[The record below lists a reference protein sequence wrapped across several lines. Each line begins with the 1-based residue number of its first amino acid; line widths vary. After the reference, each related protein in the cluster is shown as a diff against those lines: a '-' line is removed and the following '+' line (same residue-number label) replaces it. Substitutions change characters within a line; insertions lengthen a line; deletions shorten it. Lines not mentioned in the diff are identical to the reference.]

1 MSGNIIIV
9 EDDRDLGEIIFHR
22 LRRAGHHCVL
32 IPNSKKAFPLIKDK
46 KPDLAIIDVMMPKV
60 SGYELCRQIRRDPLI
75 FNTPI
80 LMMSALGSEPEIR
93 HALEQG
99 ADEYIVK
106 PFDSAVLFSKVKT
119 LLEKQAR
126 ITKTNSLTGFH
137 GVDYMKRLIS
147 NKLFRNELVA
157 TCYIDLMHFAPY
169 VKVYGEGKRDEA
181 VKMLADIL
189 KRVMQDSGVY
199 ECATAHLGGADF
211 MVLLA
216 VNDCERYCTEVI
228 SRFQQQRGSLY
239 NGVDLDRGAIQV
251 RADLGGMTDHPLMS
265 VAVGVVTSEKIK
277 FRDSTQMVKVAGE
290 INKRAQQQQHNGHI
304 EILREGLVL

>member
-22 LRRAGHHCVL
+22 LRRAGYHCVL
-32 IPNSKKAFPLIKDK
+32 IPNSRKAFPLIKDK
-46 KPDLAIIDVMMPKV
+46 KPDLAIIDVIMPKV

-75 FNTPI
+75 FSTPI

-99 ADEYIVK
+99 ADEYMVK
-106 PFDSAVLFSKVKT
+106 PFDSGVLFSKVKA
-119 LLEKQAR
+119 LLEKKTH
-126 ITKTNSLTGFH
+126 ITKTNSLTGFP
-137 GVDYMKRLIS
+137 GIEYMKRLIT

-169 VKVYGEGKRDEA
+169 VKVYGEEKRDKA
-181 VKMLADIL
+181 VKMLAEIL
-189 KRVMQDSGVY
+189 KRVTDESGVY
-199 ECATAHLGGADF
+199 ECAIGHLGGANF

-216 VNDCERYCTEVI
+216 VNDCERYCKEVI
-228 SRFQQQRGSLY
+228 SRFQQQRTSLY

-251 RADLGGMTDHPLMS
+251 KADLGGMNDHPLMS
-265 VAVGVVTSEKIK
+265 VAVGVVTSEKIM

-290 INKRAQQQQHNGHI
+290 VNRRAQQQKHNGHI
-304 EILREGLVL
+304 QILREGLLL